1 MRLDLLQSYA
11 WQVSLGRFALLILVA
26 TLIGWAVGEP
36 LIALTL
42 ALAGYSAWSLL
53 SLYRVQS
60 WLLSR
65 RRRAPPEDRGVWSDL
80 AHVVYRRLRAE
91 RSRKRRL
98 IALLRAFREAATAL
112 PDAVVALT
120 AARTVLGI
128 DSRRDRGRVLDQC
141 FEDPRYAA
149 WIGGRPED
157 EPLNDVAAPSR
168 PDVRLSLK
176 LISYAHDQQLLV
188 ARDITQLMRL
198 EQVRRDFVANVSH
211 ELRTPLTVV
220 HGYLELFEPD
230 EAPSWAPRVAEMRT
244 QSQRMLQ
251 IVEDLLTLSRL
262 ESQEELLRE
271 PIGMRSLLGTLKRE
285 ADALSQG
292 RHNVVLE
299 IGAGA
304 ELSGSAKELH
314 SAFSN
319 LVSNAVRY
327 TPPGGSITVGW
338 SECAAGACFWVRDT
352 GYGIPAE
359 HLPRITERFYRVSTS
374 RSRETGGTGL
384 GLAIVK
390 HVLVRHG
397 ARLEIESTVGKGS
410 TFSCHFDRSSLLNRA
425 I

>member
-120 AARTVLGI
+120 QGRSIVWCNAAARTLLGI

-157 EPLNDVAAPSR
+157 EPLHHGAAPSP

-176 LISYAHDQQLLV
+176 PV
-188 ARDITQLMRL
+188 
-198 EQVRRDFVANVSH
+198 
-211 ELRTPLTVV
+211 
-220 HGYLELFEPD
+220 
-230 EAPSWAPRVAEMRT
+230 
-244 QSQRMLQ
+244 
-251 IVEDLLTLSRL
+251 
-262 ESQEELLRE
+262 
-271 PIGMRSLLGTLKRE
+271 
-285 ADALSQG
+285 
-292 RHNVVLE
+292 
-299 IGAGA
+299 
-304 ELSGSAKELH
+304 
-314 SAFSN
+314 
-319 LVSNAVRY
+319 
-327 TPPGGSITVGW
+327 
-338 SECAAGACFWVRDT
+338 
-352 GYGIPAE
+352 
-359 HLPRITERFYRVSTS
+359 
-374 RSRETGGTGL
+374 
-384 GLAIVK
+384 
-390 HVLVRHG
+390 
-397 ARLEIESTVGKGS
+397 
-410 TFSCHFDRSSLLNRA
+410 
-425 I
+425 